1 MDITIG
7 VIDFE
12 KQRNVRY
19 SHDAKGNAICYIAHN
34 GYIYPNNIK
43 SNGGALK
50 VGETVSV
57 SVNRKEG
64 SIVWAVGDSVK
75 HSCKCEMLS
84 DQTRTIM
91 PYIEMYNS
99 GDIVEWS

>member
-1 MDITIG
+1 MIG

-19 SHDAKGNAICYIAHN
+19 SYNAKGNAICYRAYDGN
-34 GYIYPNNIK
+34 IYPNNIN
-43 SNGGALK
+43 SSGGACK

-91 PYIEMYNS
+91 PFVEMCHS

>member
-1 MDITIG
+1 MIG

-12 KQRNVRY
+12 KQRNVRSSY
-19 SHDAKGNAICYIAHN
+19 TANGNAICYHAIN
-34 GYIYPNNIK
+34 GYIYPGDIN
-43 SNGGALK
+43 SNGGACK

-64 SIVWAVGDSVK
+64 SIVWAVGNSVK

-91 PYIEMYNS
+91 PFVEMCHS